1 MQDAAARRDFT
12 LGHPYGMA
20 YLPDIGVYAYAV
32 TSPQNV
38 QASGWSTSLWLD
50 ADTGTLVDLEL
61 PGGQHAGNTIGNWL
75 RALHFAD
82 LQDSLVYRTFVC
94 FAGIVI
100 ATLSVTGIYLW
111 FKKWRARRFEARR
124 SRNQSVALAS

>member
-1 MQDAAARRDFT
+1 MQDAAARRGFT

-32 TSPQNV
+32 TSPRNV

-94 FAGIVI
+94 FAGIAI
-100 ATLSVTGIYLW
+100 AALSVTGIYLW
-111 FKKWRARRFEARR
+111 FKKWCARRFEARR
-124 SRNQSVALAS
+124 SRKQSVALVS